1 MGTSASQT
9 TGIMVTKILAILGL
23 TLIGNCYAQWV
34 TLSGYGGHSNPTWDY
49 KPNVGEKSM
58 RSVIDPF
65 KIRSSYQLAKR
76 SAADENPDFDHFL
89 ATRGKRSEDPDFD
102 HFSAT
107 RGKRSEDERAT
118 DPDFDHFFETRGK
131 RSDVNPDFDHFS
143 ATRGKRSP
151 FYQYA
156 KPSILSGVD
165 PDFNHFLGTRG
176 KGSAADANL
185 YLDHLLATR
194 WYLGSF

>member
-1 MGTSASQT
+1 
-9 TGIMVTKILAILGL
+9 
-23 TLIGNCYAQWV
+23 
-34 TLSGYGGHSNPTWDY
+34 
-49 KPNVGEKSM
+49 M

-65 KIRSSYQLAKR
+65 KIRSSYQIAKR
-76 SAADENPDFDHFL
+76 SAADENPDFDHFS

-107 RGKRSEDERAT
+107 RGKRSEN
-118 DPDFDHFFETRGK
+118 PNFDHTSAFF
-131 RSDVNPDFDHFS
+131 
-143 ATRGKRSP
+143 
-151 FYQYA
+151 QYA

-165 PDFNHFLGTRG
+165 SDFLGTRG

-185 YLDHLLATR
+185 DFDHLLATR

>member
-1 MGTSASQT
+1 
-9 TGIMVTKILAILGL
+9 
-23 TLIGNCYAQWV
+23 
-34 TLSGYGGHSNPTWDY
+34 
-49 KPNVGEKSM
+49 M

-65 KIRSSYQLAKR
+65 KIRSSYQIAKR
-76 SAADENPDFDHFL
+76 SAADENPDFDHFS

-107 RGKRSEDERAT
+107 RGKRS
-118 DPDFDHFFETRGK
+118 PFF
-131 RSDVNPDFDHFS
+131 
-143 ATRGKRSP
+143 
-151 FYQYA
+151 QYA